1 MTKVTYSVRWSKLR
15 SFNEILEKLKT
26 LTLLEASELVTQI
39 EETFGVDASASV
51 GGGALLVPESGTAAP
66 SEQQTEFD
74 VILEEVPGDDNKSA
88 RLAIFRVLR
97 ELTSL
102 GLKEAKE
109 LTTSL
114 PKTIQESVSRE
125 AADEAK
131 KLLEDAGARV
141 KIK

>member
-1 MTKVTYSVRWSKLR
+1 M
-15 SFNEILEKLKT
+15 LEKLKT

-51 GGGALLVPESGTAAP
+51 GAAVIAPESGANAS

-97 ELTSL
+97 EITSL

-109 LTTSL
+109 LTTAL
-114 PKTIQESVSRE
+114 PKTIQEAVSRE
-125 AADEAK
+125 SADEAK

>member
-1 MTKVTYSVRWSKLR
+1 MKAALSVHGSRK
-15 SFNEILEKLKT
+15 SFNEIIEKLKT

-51 GGGALLVPESGTAAP
+51 GGSAGIVPDLGTATP
-66 SEQQTEFD
+66 EQQTEFD
-74 VILEEVPGDDNKSA
+74 VILEQVPGDDNKSG

-114 PKTIQESVSRE
+114 PKTIQEAISRE
-125 AADEAK
+125 SAEEAK
-131 KLLEDAGARV
+131 KLLEDAGAKV